1 MIIHLGETE
10 WHDIKRK
17 FNFAPLKGCPHVRLQ
32 YIEHGELLLCLDCEK
47 QVTAVWALHLFFSQY
62 LQEKEAVEQES
73 ARLKVERDT
82 QVVHRA
88 ALKFQEMVRKRKF
101 FPACPHCFKAIELD
115 GQIFGG
121 GKNKEHYKSEALPLV
136 MKPNLSIVEREEE
149 DGH

>member
-10 WHDIKRK
+10 WHDIKRRLT
-17 FNFAPLKGCPHVRLQ
+17 FAPTDGCKHTRLQ
-32 YIEHGELLLCLDCEK
+32 YQEHGELLLCLDCK
-47 QVTAVWALHLFFSQY
+47 NQVTAVWALHLFFSQY
-62 LQEKEAVEQES
+62 TREKEKLEIEAK
-73 ARLKVERDT
+73 RLEDERGK

-101 FPACPHCFKAIELD
+101 FPTCPHCYKAIELD

-121 GKNKEHYKSEALPLV
+121 GKNKEHYKNEVLPLM

-149 DGH
+149 NGH